1 MRWRHAVIGIAR
13 RLAAFVGRDRRA
25 HDVADELAFHL
36 AMRQAELERAGAD
49 PDAARRAAAR
59 QFGNVAVLKEQTQ
72 EMWTFPSFESLL
84 QDVRYALR
92 TLRRTPAF
100 SVAAVLVLTV
110 GIGANTAIFS
120 VIDAMLL
127 RGLPYPDAD
136 RLVVLIGNVQRAAGV
151 ERRGNSVP
159 DHNDWRAQSRS
170 FEDMAAYTQT
180 NVTLT
185 GFDEPERV
193 PAEAVSAPYFSIV
206 GIAPQHGRTFT
217 PAEDA
222 SPTPELVVV
231 LGDGLWKRRFGGD
244 PTIVNRTITLGAR
257 TYTVVG
263 IMPPGFTGVSD
274 QAQLWIPFALG
285 GYSPTARGSRGF
297 QTIGRLKP
305 DVAIEAASAELAVIS
320 AQLAAA
326 YPSSNEQRGVEVVT
340 LAALVFGPLEPFV
353 LTLMVAV
360 AFVLLIACANVAN
373 LLLGRSE
380 VRQREIAV
388 RTALGAGQARLVR
401 QLVTESCVLTLIA
414 AAAGAGVAF
423 LAVRALVAASPVTL
437 PSYLSPA
444 LSLPVLAFTIAVAIA
459 CGLLLGLAPAMHTRL
474 SRLTDA
480 LKDSAR
486 GSTGG
491 ASHRLRGALV
501 VAEVALAI
509 VLLVGAGLM
518 IRSLQK
524 LTAIDPGFEAEG
536 VLTLNASVPRQ
547 PSAAPARPPA
557 PGQPAPPPPPFVASG
572 REILERVR
580 AVPGVSSASLVSDIP
595 LGDTSSAVFYA
606 AEGDSTSGAQAAPR
620 AYVHRITPEFFE
632 TLGMPMEAG
641 RTFEPQELSAT
652 STSVIVSRG
661 VTERFWP
668 NQSPIGKR
676 IRVGGSS
683 APWLTIVGVVADVKY
698 RGLPENPT
706 RDPDL
711 YFPALDRSP
720 QSVIIRTTGDAAALS
735 APVAAAIRRV
745 HPGVVVYN
753 AAPLS
758 ELVATQTSVSR
769 FTTWVLGVFAATA
782 LVLSIVGIYGVMAYL
797 VAQRTREFGIRLAL
811 GARRADIV
819 QVVLRQGLRLILIG
833 ATIGVGATLALV
845 RLLESVLYQVTAMDG
860 SAALAV
866 ATLLGVALI
875 ACAVPAIRA
884 TRVDPVVAL
893 RTD

>member
-1 MRWRHAVIGIAR
+1 MIRWRHAVIGIAR
-13 RLAAFVGRDRRA
+13 RLAAFVGRNRRER
-25 HDVADELAFHL
+25 DVADELAFHL
-36 AMRQAELERAGAD
+36 AMRQAEHERAGAD

-100 SVAAVLVLTV
+100 SIAAVLVLTV

-159 DHNDWRAQSRS
+159 DHHDWRAQSRS

-193 PAEAVSAPYFSIV
+193 VAEAVSAPYFSIL

-244 PTIVNRTITLGAR
+244 PAIVNRTITLGAR

-274 QAQLWIPFALG
+274 QGQLWIPFALG
-285 GYSPTARGSRGF
+285 GFSPTARGSRGF
-297 QTIGRLKP
+297 QTIARLKP
-305 DVAIEAASAELAVIS
+305 DVPIEAASAELAVIS

-326 YPSSNEQRGVEVVT
+326 YPASNEQRGVEVVR

-388 RTALGAGQARLVR
+388 RTALGAGQVRLMR

-414 AAAGAGVAF
+414 AAAGSGVAF
-423 LAVRALVAASPVTL
+423 VAVRALVAGSPVTL

-444 LSLPVLAFTIAVAIA
+444 LSLPVLAFTIAVAMA
-459 CGLLLGLAPAMHTRL
+459 CGLLLGLAPAMHARL
-474 SRLTDA
+474 SRLTDV

-509 VLLVGAGLM
+509 VLLIGAGLM

-524 LTAIDPGFEAEG
+524 LTAIDPGFDAEG
-536 VLTLNASVPRQ
+536 VLTINASVPRQ
-547 PSAAPARPPA
+547 PSAAPPPA
-557 PGQPAPPPPPFVASG
+557 AGQTAPPPPFVASG
-572 REILERVR
+572 REILERVH
-580 AVPGVSSASLVSDIP
+580 AVPGVTSASLVSDIP
-595 LGDTSSAVFYA
+595 LGGNSSAVFYA

-632 TLGMPMEAG
+632 TLGMPIEAG

-661 VTERFWP
+661 VTDRFWP

-720 QSVIIRTTGDAAALS
+720 QAVIIRTSGDAAALS
-735 APVAAAIRRV
+735 APVAAAIRGV
-745 HPGVVVYN
+745 HPGIVVYN
-753 AAPLS
+753 AAPLG

-782 LVLSIVGIYGVMAYL
+782 LALSIVGIYGVMAYL

-811 GARRADIV
+811 GARRTDIV
-819 QVVLRQGLRLILIG
+819 QVVLRQGLMLILVGAAIG
-833 ATIGVGATLALV
+833 IGATLALV
-845 RLLESVLYQVTAMDG
+845 RLLETVLYQVTALDA